1 MKRSSKGMWPIV
13 LFILLCALVGGVWL
27 YSKSVIVDQG
37 VAVSPQIEADG
48 VNVIIVNN
56 PYKATN
62 YSSIVSAVRNGVSSA
77 GTNISIVVVTG
88 EYDLE
93 GKSHIDDLFAGLVK
107 LGTAGV
113 YSYSTNEEDYE
124 HDGVVNLHGDTD
136 IVDLQDGSCSAAVD
150 FQVRTGILTTTK
162 KPNIDADETLQIW
175 DIDEY
180 SRRDVELSDA
190 AVKILVGTKDAS
202 RIGCDAFILVGEK
215 FGEGGDATMN
225 VISGVAGEGAS
236 FNFETSQSRVV
247 VHCGTSG
254 ALKTDNYF
262 TRHSVGC
269 VEIAGLDLD
278 KDASSDKDNNTSSA
292 DEEEDEE

>member
-1 MKRSSKGMWPIV
+1 MKRSSKGMWPVV

-27 YSKSVIVDQG
+27 YSKSVIVDSG

-62 YSSIVSAVRNGVSSA
+62 YSSIISAARNAIRSG
-77 GTNISIVVVTG
+77 GTNISIIVVTG

-93 GKSHIDDLFAGLVK
+93 GKSHVDDLFAGLVK

-113 YSYSTNEEDYE
+113 YSYSTNEDDYE
-124 HDGVVNLHGDTD
+124 HEGVVNLHGETDT
-136 IVDLQDGSCSAAVD
+136 VDLHEGVSSAGVD
-150 FQVRTGILTTTK
+150 LKVRTGILTTTK

-180 SRRDVELSDA
+180 SRRDVDLSEA
-190 AVKILVGTKDAS
+190 AVKVLVGTEDES
-202 RIGCDAFILVGEK
+202 RIGCDAFILVGET

-278 KDASSDKDNNTSSA
+278 VDASSDKDSNTSS
-292 DEEEDEE
+292 DEEDDE